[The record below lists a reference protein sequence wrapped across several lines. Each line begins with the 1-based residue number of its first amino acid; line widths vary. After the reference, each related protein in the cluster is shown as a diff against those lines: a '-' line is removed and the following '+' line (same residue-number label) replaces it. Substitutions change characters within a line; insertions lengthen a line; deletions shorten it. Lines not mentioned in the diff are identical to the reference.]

1 MSFKIN
7 KDLKPI
13 LYPYMFVLK
22 EGKTIQRDLFDYS
35 LIMFHV
41 GQPEILSSPKRAKR
55 TLSKPSYKLK
65 TSPVEANSA
74 ALIP

>member
-22 EGKTIQRDLFDYS
+22 EGKTINSDLFDYS
-35 LIMFHV
+35 LMMFHV
-41 GQPEILSSPKRAKR
+41 GQPEILSSPKRTKR
-55 TLSKPSYKLK
+55 NLTKSSYKLK
-65 TSPVEANSA
+65 NNSKRANPAPVIA
-74 ALIP
+74 